1 MEFAYVMETRQPAG
15 GGLNMVDARTG
26 RTLWK
31 LDTPTRHVHGKG
43 MCANIDPT
51 GPGSEVYGAD
61 ADGHTLT
68 ENRWLFA
75 ADGTL
80 LRSGTDCPWS
90 FDISTVYWDA
100 DLQKEILR
108 GSRSSDYQGTARHPP

>member
-1 MEFAYVMETRQPAG
+1 VIPWFFDKIFASLTQRSQVPATR
-15 GGLNMVDARTG
+15 RTI
-26 RTLWK
+26 WK
-31 LDTPTRHVHGKG
+31 LDAPTRHVHGKG

-51 GPGSEVYGAD
+51 RPGCEVYGAD

-80 LRSGTDCPWS
+80 LRSGTDCP
-90 FDISTVYWDA
+90 
-100 DLQKEILR
+100 
-108 GSRSSDYQGTARHPP
+108 SDG